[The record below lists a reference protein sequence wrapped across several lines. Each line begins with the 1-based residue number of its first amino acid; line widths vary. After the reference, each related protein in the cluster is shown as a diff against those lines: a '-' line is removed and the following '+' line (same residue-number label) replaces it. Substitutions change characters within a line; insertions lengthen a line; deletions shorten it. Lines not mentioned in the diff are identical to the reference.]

1 MPDDLKRYIREI
13 PDFPAPGVLF
23 RDITPLLAEPAALRA
38 ALDALAGW
46 AAARR
51 PTVIAAIESRGF
63 VFGAPLAL
71 RLDVGFVPI
80 RKPGKLPWEK
90 LEESYVLE
98 YGHGRIEMHRD
109 AIGADQRVLV
119 IDDLLATGGTASAA
133 VRLARRCGGEVV
145 GALFLIELTAL
156 KGRALLDGTEV
167 HSIIQY

>member
-46 AAARR
+46 AAVRR

-71 RLDVGFVPI
+71 RL
-80 RKPGKLPWEK
+80 
-90 LEESYVLE
+90 
-98 YGHGRIEMHRD
+98 
-109 AIGADQRVLV
+109 LV
-119 IDDLLATGGTASAA
+119 F
-133 VRLARRCGGEVV
+133 R
-145 GALFLIELTAL
+145 
-156 KGRALLDGTEV
+156 
-167 HSIIQY
+167 